1 MGCRNLQIL
10 MTKTTQSPSL
20 LSTLDD
26 LLNQKHSLYKLS
38 HKINWHMFEKA
49 FTPLYYCDNSH
60 PAKPVR
66 LIDDLLIIN
75 YLYNISDESV
85 VE

>member
-26 LLNQKHSLYKLS
+26 LLNQNKLS

-75 YLYNISDESV
+75 HLYNISDESV